1 MDFFLKKTNGV
12 IVPAGALDE
21 EKLAKIPDGEPFKG
35 SYVKNRNYG
44 NHARFFAFIKILFD
58 SQDKF
63 KDENVF
69 RRYLQC
75 RAGYGIPVE
84 ISGVSMIMPDSIT
97 YDRLDE
103 IEFRKLFSRVI
114 DAALLEFPEWVR
126 ADMIEIIEKQI
137 IDFI

>member
-1 MDFFLKKTNGV
+1 MDFFLKKVNGGV
-12 IVPAGALDE
+12 VPAGALDE
-21 EKLAKIPDGEPFKG
+21 QKLAKIPDGELFKC
-35 SYVKNRNYG
+35 SYVKARNDG
-44 NHARFFAFIKILFD
+44 NHARFFAFINILFN

-63 KDENVF
+63 KDETVF

-84 ISGVSMIMPDSIT
+84 IGGVSMIMPDSIA

-114 DAALLEFPEWVR
+114 DAALLEFTAWTREE
-126 ADMIEIIEKQI
+126 MIEIIEQQI
-137 IDFI
+137 IDFT